1 MAGKTVTYTPIGVV
15 SSPFETAGDVPTCVT
30 ESVDASGTV
39 EIDDDY
45 AEGLTRLE
53 GFSHV
58 VLVTHLHETEDE
70 RMRCDPPFADVRP
83 GIFATRGPSRPNPIG
98 LSIVRLTDLEGTTLA
113 VDGLDLVD
121 GTPVLD
127 VKPFAPKADE
137 LRDLDGGWIEEHTDQ
152 DISP

>member
-1 MAGKTVTYTPIGVV
+1 MAGETVTYTPIGAV
-15 SSPFETAGDVPTCVT
+15 SSPFETAEDVPRCVT

-39 EIDDDY
+39 EIDDPY
-45 AEGLTRLE
+45 AEGLALLE
-53 GFSHV
+53 GFSHIM
-58 VLVTHLHETEDE
+58 LVTHLHEVEDE
-70 RMRCDPPFADVRP
+70 RMRCAPPFADVRP

-98 LSIVRLTDLEGTTLA
+98 LSIVRLTGREGTTLS

-121 GTPVLD
+121 GTHVLD

-152 DISP
+152 DFSP